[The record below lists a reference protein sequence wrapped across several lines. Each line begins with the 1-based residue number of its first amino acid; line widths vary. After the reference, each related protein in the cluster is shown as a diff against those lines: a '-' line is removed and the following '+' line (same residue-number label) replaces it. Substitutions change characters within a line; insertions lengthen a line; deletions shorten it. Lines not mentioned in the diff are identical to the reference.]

1 MQKKKSPS
9 ANLEKK
15 RSVFLQ
21 TGFIAATSFALAS
34 FVWTSYELTLS
45 DSDWNSYIDYPS
57 IEDDIMP
64 IYVPEKP
71 KVANPKT
78 EVKTIFRIDDEPLT
92 VEDPDKDPLPDPEFD
107 FNFDDYGTADEPTE
121 GTLTGPDMVDFMVV
135 EKRPH
140 FESCENILN
149 PTEETQ
155 CTYLEIVRWVNSN
168 ARYPYRAKELGI
180 DGVVNVSFVIDEKG
194 DVTEVKVENR
204 LNADLEKE
212 AIRVVKS
219 LPKFIPGS
227 QQGRKVKVPYRIPV
241 KFVIR

>member
-1 MQKKKSPS
+1 MQNKKSPS

-34 FVWTSYELTLS
+34 FVWTSYTLESS
-45 DSDWNSYIDYPS
+45 DHDWNLGDRIPT

-78 EVKTIFRIDDEPLT
+78 EVKTIFIIDDEPLT
-92 VEDPDKDPLPDPEFD
+92 VEDPDKDELPDIEIDFD
-107 FNFDDYGTADEPTE
+107 FTDYGTEDEPTE
-121 GTLTGPDMVDFMVV
+121 GTLNGPDMVDLMRV

-140 FESCENILN
+140 FKSCENILN
-149 PTEETQ
+149 PAEETQ

-168 ARYPYRAKELGI
+168 AKYPYRPKELGI
-180 DGVVNVSFVIDEKG
+180 DGVVNVSFVIDENG
-194 DVTEVKVENR
+194 DVTDVKVENR

-219 LPKFIPGS
+219 LPKFVPGS

-241 KFVIR
+241 KFIIK